1 MVSRPRPVGPDDPRQ
16 GCKKAGCQPALHC
29 LLQNVAIVRIL
40 FSPAPLLPRS
50 PALCYNPPMT
60 DPQAETIHHILTTY
74 RTVAVVGFSDRDRR
88 KAAFYA
94 PAYLKGHG
102 YTILPINPR
111 LTTGLNR
118 PAYPTLADAP
128 GPIDVALIYAAG
140 ARVGPLVDEAIAAG
154 AKAVWLPIGVVDEVA
169 AARARAAGL
178 LVVMDR
184 CMMVEHKHLE
194 I

>member
-1 MVSRPRPVGPDDPRQ
+1 
-16 GCKKAGCQPALHC
+16 
-29 LLQNVAIVRIL
+29 
-40 FSPAPLLPRS
+40 
-50 PALCYNPPMT
+50 MT

-140 ARVGPLVDEAIAAG
+140 ERVGPLVDEAIAAG
-154 AKAVWLPIGVVDEVA
+154 AKAVWLPIGVVGLSAVSVVGGNSRSRPEVA
-169 AARARAAGL
+169 GATL
-178 LVVMDR
+178 L
-184 CMMVEHKHLE
+184 EPAP
-194 I
+194 